1 MKKISLLVVALSFA
15 IILAETGFAGDNK
28 HFKVAKIV
36 IDQSYHHIGDNYA
49 ESFIVQ
55 EPEGEYWESSFRVRD
70 SLLKNYKI
78 AYIKFPPQKLH
89 ILISHIVKE
98 LKPALSAINMYR
110 RDQ

>member
-78 AYIKFPPQKLH
+78 AYGNQ
-89 ILISHIVKE
+89 
-98 LKPALSAINMYR
+98 
-110 RDQ
+110 